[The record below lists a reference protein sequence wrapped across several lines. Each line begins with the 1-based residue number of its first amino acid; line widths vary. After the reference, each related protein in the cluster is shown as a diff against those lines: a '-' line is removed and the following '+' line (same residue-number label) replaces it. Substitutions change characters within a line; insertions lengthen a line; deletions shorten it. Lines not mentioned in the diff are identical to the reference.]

1 MRPWLPAQA
10 EEQDSSLPSCLK
22 QVENC
27 TNIQR
32 LADRGVG
39 GGRRDRRWKTGES
52 RGREGERKKRSG
64 RKIERY
70 GIRQV
75 ESGGGKTFG
84 KMRARVRGK
93 QVGNR
98 K

>member
-39 GGRRDRRWKTGES
+39 GGKEQPGPSREAPADGRWGGQGGQNL
-52 RGREGERKKRSG
+52 RGCGAAPPALTLSC
-64 RKIERY
+64 
-70 GIRQV
+70 
-75 ESGGGKTFG
+75 TFE
-84 KMRARVRGK
+84 KV
-93 QVGNR
+93 NR
-98 K
+98 LSLKEEKHS